1 LREINILVIAGYG
14 QDADK
19 SPPHRDF
26 IINSARF
33 GIQMGIKIIY
43 AVGGATNPDFP
54 DRTEADATDRVLL
67 EVFRRAFLTPS
78 LLAPRV
84 PVVVLR
90 EGDTSA
96 DTLKAVKREI
106 LEHEHKIDTLI
117 LACETSRSA
126 GFLMDSLF
134 VGLSQL
140 AKRIIVYTEP
150 FPETPEEF
158 ERQKKKLLLKLLSH
172 RSRFFNW
179 LRRLYQKRH
188 QRKVAKTKR
197 KLASSPRP

>member
-26 IINSARF
+26 IIKSTEFA
-33 GIQMGIKIIY
+33 IKMGGLNLIY
-43 AVGGATNPDFP
+43 AVGGATNPDYP
-54 DRTEADATDRVLL
+54 DRTEADATLQVLL
-67 EVFRRAFLTPS
+67 ETYRPLRI
-78 LLAPRV
+78 
-84 PVVVLR
+84 PVICLR

-96 DTLKAVKREI
+96 DTLKAVLREI
-106 LEHEHKIDTLI
+106 NKHEYKVGTLI
-117 LACETSRSA
+117 LAAETSRA
-126 GFLMDSLF
+126 VGFAMDGLF
-134 VGLSQL
+134 VGLNQL
-140 AKRIIVYTEP
+140 ARRIIVYTEP